1 MQAQL
6 PGCEG
11 SSSGCMASGLE
22 LGEAVARRRKRAT
35 LYNTLIP
42 QVPSDTPNESTITYL
57 RRQRVV
63 QGGSSAAVRNSL
75 DDVKS
80 TGLTARKAGLT
91 PRRLS
96 LHLDA
101 SPIPLGDDMMEAC
114 HSQIA
119 SSCPDAH

>member
-80 TGLTARKAGLT
+80 TGLTARKSWPHTQEAEL
-91 PRRLS
+91 
-96 LHLDA
+96 A
-101 SPIPLGDDMMEAC
+101 SGCVSNPLGG
-114 HSQIA
+114 
-119 SSCPDAH
+119 